1 MECRVAQL
9 ARARSLVGFVLHT
22 GGGRRFESAH
32 GNEFLFIAH
41 FDSGVLY
48 VSRHRYRAE
57 LNVKQLSFRLNPKSE
72 RMLRAGSGQP
82 LPLFQKR
89 KRKIQPTK
97 SKCYN
102 YERLSEQQRAR
113 SEARRYRER
122 GLGSLWYHRTGSL
135 HHHPWCRRGN
145 RQNLRVSH
153 DRP

>member
-82 LPLFQKR
+82 LPLFQMR
-89 KRKIQPTK
+89 KRKKTNKNQNATIMK
-97 SKCYN
+97 DYLNNS
-102 YERLSEQQRAR
+102 ERDPKRDAIEREDWVVYGIIAPVAFIIILGVG
-113 SEARRYRER
+113 EAIGRIF
-122 GLGSLWYHRTGSL
+122 G
-135 HHHPWCRRGN
+135 
-145 RQNLRVSH
+145 
-153 DRP
+153 